1 MITDGSFLPETDW
14 CYLLQEIH
22 NRQVI
27 PIVGP
32 ELVTVH
38 DPETNSEL
46 SLYSRLAPQ
55 LASAL
60 GLPVS
65 NAGSS
70 SLNRVACDCLL
81 SGKPRKPIYVAIC
94 DLLDKL
100 DRLNSPPLGCALQSK
115 SFLSPTDCVTRNIL
129 AMDCMIQNSETWR

>member
-1 MITDGSFLPETDW
+1 VCANDLFLSETDW
-14 CYLLQEIH
+14 LFLLQEIH

-32 ELVTVH
+32 ELVTVPN
-38 DPETNSEL
+38 PETNSEL
-46 SLYSRLAPQ
+46 SLYQVLAPQ

-65 NAGSS
+65 KAGRSP
-70 SLNRVACDCLL
+70 LNQVAWDYLL

-100 DRLNSPPLGCALQSK
+100 DNTPMHAAAYYRTTSGFAA
-115 SFLSPTDCVTRNIL
+115 D
-129 AMDCMIQNSETWR
+129 D